1 MSQFAKELQAFVN
14 KARSREGT
22 LYRRATV
29 HAFESIRHGSAVTG
43 APGQPVDT
51 GELLASW
58 QLTPTGRRTATML
71 SNAVHAD
78 IIEHNRRGATLRSKV
93 GGFHSVKLTRLG
105 WRRIVAHEL
114 RQMGPGPGDGNSRP
128 VAPPAK
134 VRNPQQRDRRGRFT
148 RPKSAQLQTR
158 G

>member
-1 MSQFAKELQAFVN
+1 MSQFVKELQAFVS
-14 KARSREGT
+14 KARSQEGA

-29 HAFESIRHGSAVTG
+29 HAFDSIRYGSPVTG

-58 QLTPTGRRTATML
+58 ELNPTGPRSATMI
-71 SNAVHAD
+71 SNVVHAD

-105 WRRIVAHEL
+105 WRRIVTHEL
-114 RQMGPGPGDGNSRP
+114 RQMGPGPGTGGSVPIARP
-128 VAPPAK
+128 AIARGAQP
-134 VRNPQQRDRRGRFT
+134 RDARGRFM
-148 RPKSAQLQTR
+148 RPKAARLQTR